1 MVRPRR
7 TLAWYGWMGIAW
19 LLASEALLLLGN
31 RWVATWF
38 TPLMWTGYI
47 LAIDAVVVFRGGA
60 SWLTSRRRELPL
72 MVLLSVGV
80 WVLFEAYNI
89 QLKNWTYINVPQ
101 NTWVRLAAFFWSFA
115 TIMPGVFETS
125 DLIRTFLPD
134 RRRQLSPDA
143 PGGAGLAF
151 SFILGVALV
160 TIPLAVSPTAAPY
173 LFAAVWLGFIP
184 LLEPVLEQ
192 LGVRSASGEWLRGDR
207 RPATALLLGGF
218 VCGLLWEAWNYQAYV
233 HNGAYWVY
241 TIPQALR
248 LFGLHYGQMPAL
260 GLGGFPPFAL
270 ELHAF
275 YLTFKTVLGGAR
287 VFGGLPGERK
297 PTGWERT
304 EAA

>member
-7 TLAWYGWMGIAW
+7 TLAWYGWIGIAW
-19 LLASEALLLLGN
+19 LLASEAMLLLGN

-47 LAIDAVVVFRGGA
+47 LAIDAVVVWRGGA

-80 WVLFEAYNI
+80 WVLFEAYNFH
-89 QLKNWTYINVPQ
+89 LKNWTYINVPQ
-101 NTWVRLAAFFWSFA
+101 SALVRLVALFWSFA
-115 TIMPGVFETS
+115 TIMPGVFETA
-125 DLIRTFLPD
+125 DLFRTFLPD
-134 RRRQLSPDA
+134 RRRPSSPDL
-143 PGGAGLAF
+143 PGNAALAIWF
-151 SFILGVALV
+151 TVGVALV
-160 TIPLAVSPTAAPY
+160 TIPLAVSPAAAPY

-184 LLEPVLEQ
+184 LLEPVLER

-207 RPATALLLGGF
+207 RPAAALLLGGF
-218 VCGLLWEAWNYQAYV
+218 VCGLLWEAWNYQAYA
-233 HNGAYWVY
+233 HYGAYWVY

-275 YLTFKTVLGGAR
+275 YLTFKALLGGAR
-287 VFGGLPGERK
+287 VFGGASDEREPGGRELP
-297 PTGWERT
+297 